1 MTKNELIKN
10 LQAEYNHLQ
19 AALAQLTDEQMTVP
33 IQKDGYS
40 VKDILVHLTVWDERG
55 KGWLRQAAAGQRPDV
70 PLPGLTWSDM
80 DRLNEVTF
88 RENQDRSFDEVI
100 TQYRATFARL
110 LDQLHALTDE
120 DWKREYRLHKHERTR
135 SVERMAGWRLRHLQ
149 SHSKPIHRW
158 LTKVQ
163 KEAGSSRTLRS
174 AQRE

>member
-1 MTKNELIKN
+1 MNRIELIEN
-10 LQAEYNHLQ
+10 LQAEYERLQ
-19 AALAQLTDEQMTVP
+19 LALAHLTEEQMTVP

-40 VKDILVHLTVWDERG
+40 VKDILVHLTVWDKRG
-55 KGWLRQAAAGQRPDV
+55 TGWLRQAAVGRTPNV
-70 PLPGLTWSDM
+70 PLPGLTWDDM

-88 RENQDRSFDEVI
+88 RENRDRPLREVMYEY
-100 TQYRATFARL
+100 QATFARL
-110 LDQLHALTDE
+110 LDQLHTLTDE